1 MILGLDHV
9 GLATDDAAGVGTL
22 LAALGLRSGDTGTAD
37 EYGVSCDFWH
47 VGDER
52 VAVEVVAPV
61 RDGSAVDARLE
72 RDGPGLYHVA
82 FRVDD
87 LEAEVARLRGEGFVA
102 VDRQPC
108 AGARP
113 GMRVVFLYVRKP
125 GAFLI
130 ELVALGGRRKLPG
143 EQINVVLQY

>member
-9 GLATDDAAGVGTL
+9 GLATSDAAGVGVL
-22 LAALGLRSGDTGTAD
+22 LSALGLRLGDTGTAD
-37 EYGVSCDFWH
+37 EYGVTCAFWH

-52 VAVEVVAPV
+52 VAIEVVAPA
-61 RDGSAVDARLE
+61 RPDSAVEQRLD

-87 LEAEVARLRGEGFVA
+87 IEAEVDQLRGRGFVA
-102 VDRQPC
+102 VDAQPC

-113 GMRVVFLYVRKP
+113 GMRVAFMYVRKP
-125 GAFLI
+125 AAFLI
-130 ELVALGGRRKLPG
+130 ELV
-143 EQINVVLQY
+143 QY